1 LDVIERTA
9 TGVRIRLHVQPRASR
24 SELAGRHGD
33 AIKVRLTAPPVDG
46 AANEAL
52 LQFLAVRL
60 QVPRNALS
68 LVSGGS
74 GRSKVVAIE
83 AISPEDASRRLGL

>member
-1 LDVIERTA
+1 VGVIERTA
-9 TGVRIRLHVQPRASR
+9 TGIRLRLHVQPRASR

-33 AIKVRLTAPPVDG
+33 AIKVRVTAPPRDG

-52 LQFLAVRL
+52 LRLLAVRL
-60 QVPRNALS
+60 QVPLSALS
-68 LVSGGS
+68 LVAGGS
-74 GRSKVVAIE
+74 GRSKVVAVE

>member
-1 LDVIERTA
+1 MDVIERTA

-60 QVPRNALS
+60 QVPRSALS
-68 LVSGGS
+68 LVAGAS

-83 AISPEDASRRLGL
+83 AISPEVVSRRLGL

>member
-1 LDVIERTA
+1 LDLIERTA

-52 LQFLAVRL
+52 LRFLAVRL
-60 QVPRNALS
+60 EVPRSALS

>member
-60 QVPRNALS
+60 QVPRSALS
-68 LVSGGS
+68 LVAGAS

-83 AISPEDASRRLGL
+83 AISPEDVSRRLGL

>member
-1 LDVIERTA
+1 VIERTA
-9 TGVRIRLHVQPRASR
+9 TGIRLRLHVQPRASR

-33 AIKVRLTAPPVDG
+33 AIKVRVTAPPLDG

-52 LQFLAVRL
+52 LRLLAVRL
-60 QVPRNALS
+60 QVPLSALS
-68 LVSGGS
+68 LVAGGS
-74 GRSKVVAIE
+74 GRSKVVAVE

>member
-1 LDVIERTA
+1 VDVIERTA
-9 TGVRIRLHVQPRASR
+9 TGIRLRLHVQPRASR

-52 LQFLAVRL
+52 LRFLAVWLHVPQSALRL
-60 QVPRNALS
+60 VAGEGR
-68 LVSGGS
+68 
-74 GRSKVVAIE
+74 RSKMVSVE
-83 AISPEDASRRLGL
+83 AMTPEVASRRLGL

>member
-33 AIKVRLTAPPVDG
+33 AIKVRLAAPPVDG

-60 QVPRNALS
+60 QVPRSTLS